1 MPASSNATP
10 VTADPKIIQKGACV
24 RSTSHPT
31 SGHDAPS
38 AIASAMFNIET
49 WKRVQPN
56 CLTSG
61 KMNTPD
67 GSHPQPKT
75 NAITSQHPPSMI
87 HRLRFWSMRLT
98 PRRFR
103 DYRGLGADRIG
114 APASSERGTAR
125 YSCRAVPASNHVS
138 AEVHPSNWNQTESL
152 RAFVFCKRKHMEP
165 QRFRT
170 FMPHFVRLR
179 TSQTRLLGSQAR
191 LVLPRR
197 FCA

>member
-1 MPASSNATP
+1 MLASSNATP

-75 NAITSQHPPSMI
+75 NAITSQHPPSTI

-103 DYRGLGADRIG
+103 DYPGLGRTESVRRRH
-114 APASSERGTAR
+114 PN
-125 YSCRAVPASNHVS
+125 AVPRDTVAVQSPHRTMYQRRYIRQTGIKRRVCAPLFS
-138 AEVHPSNWNQTESL
+138 VRESTWNLKGFELSCPTSFGC
-152 RAFVFCKRKHMEP
+152 A
-165 QRFRT
+165 
-170 FMPHFVRLR
+170 PH
-179 TSQTRLLGSQAR
+179 R
-191 LVLPRR
+191 LVCSARKL
-197 FCA
+197 A